1 MVAVEIAVMSVCV
14 LAGAGGSVQSVLVQ
28 SPDKQLSFRVELDD
42 DQRLIYQLSRGKNA
56 VIESS
61 MMGPVVDSVSLGR
74 GVSLGEPERWSIDT
88 SYPSRGVHSK
98 ARNQFNSAVIAV
110 THKESG
116 ANYRLEIRVFN
127 DGAGF
132 RYVVPGEG
140 KRQVSG
146 EETAF
151 RIPEGSFLW
160 YQTNTKNYEGVHQ
173 RFSLDQ
179 VKLNTLM
186 GPPVVVELPNEG
198 GYAAITEA
206 ALFNYSGMTLRL
218 VDDGSRQLAA
228 AFEDDRQWTLEGTI
242 TSPWRV
248 ILAATDLNALVNSDI
263 IANLNEAPAADL
275 ADADWIRPGRG
286 FWHWWSGQMGNW
298 DSVAY
303 DRQAGWV
310 DHASN
315 FGFEYY
321 LVDAGW
327 EENWSKPGKDK
338 WALLSELTT
347 YAAGKNVGI
356 WVWKRWKTG
365 KTEGIEMTGVDDAAM
380 RREFFRRC
388 KEAGVAGVKID
399 YMDSESKSI
408 VDFYTDVLKD
418 AAVARLM
425 IDFHGANK
433 PTGESR
439 TYPHEM
445 TREGIMGLEYNK
457 WSALPPAHYASL
469 PFTRFLA
476 GHGDF
481 TPCTFNPQMLKG
493 TTFALQ
499 LATAVCYTSPV
510 MFYADKPE
518 YYLKSPAVDV
528 IKAIPSVWDE
538 TVVLPGSKIG
548 DLAAIARRRGSTW
561 FVGIIN
567 GGAKRAYKLDLS
579 FLGKGEYAGVQ
590 LSDNP
595 QRPDDLVRK
604 EAKVRGGSSLDVAMN
619 AGGGFV
625 AMYKPVQQ

>member
-1 MVAVEIAVMSVCV
+1 MMVMEFAVVSMCI
-14 LAGAGGSVQSVLVQ
+14 LASASGSPQSVVVQ
-28 SPDKQLSFRVELDD
+28 SPDKQLSLTVGLDD
-42 DQRLIYQLSRGKNA
+42 DRRLTYQLSRGADA
-56 VIESS
+56 VVESS
-61 MMGPVVDSVSLGR
+61 MLGITVDSVSLGE
-74 GVSLGEPERWSIDT
+74 GVSLGQPERSAVDE
-88 SYPSRGVHSK
+88 SYAWRGVHSK
-98 ARNQFNSAVIAV
+98 ARNQFNGVKIPV
-110 THKESG
+110 TRTKSG
-116 ANYRLEIRVFN
+116 TKYTLEVRVFN
-127 DGAGF
+127 DGAGL

-146 EETAF
+146 EATAF
-151 RIPEGSFLW
+151 RPPEGSFIW
-160 YQTNTKNYEGVHQ
+160 YQTNTKSYEGVYERHAIGEA
-173 RFSLDQ
+173 
-179 VKLNTLM
+179 KLNTLM
-186 GPPVVVELPNEG
+186 GPPVVVELPKDG
-198 GYAAITEA
+198 GYLALTEA

-218 VDDGSRQLAA
+218 VDDGSRELVS
-228 AFEDDRQWTLEGTI
+228 AFEDDRQWELEGAI

-248 ILAATDLNALVNSDI
+248 VIVAKDLNGLVNSDI
-263 IANLNEAPAADL
+263 IPNLNDPPAPSL
-275 ADADWIRPGRG
+275 AKADWIRPGRG
-286 FWHWWSGQMGNW
+286 LWHWWSGTMGNW

-310 DHASN
+310 DNAAKL
-315 FGFEYY
+315 GFEYY

-327 EENWSKPGKDK
+327 EENWAKPGKDK
-338 WALLSELTT
+338 WALLRELTT
-347 YAAGKNVGI
+347 YAAGQNVRI

-365 KTEGIEMTGVDDAAM
+365 KTEGIEMTGLDDPAI
-380 RREFFRRC
+380 RREFFRLA

-399 YMDSESKSI
+399 YMDSEAKSMI
-408 VDFYTDVLKD
+408 DFYTDVLMD
-418 AAVARLM
+418 ATDVQLM

-445 TREGIMGLEYNK
+445 TREGVKGLEYNK

-481 TPCTFNPQMLKG
+481 TPCTFNPEMIKG

-499 LATAVCYTSPV
+499 LATAVCYTSSV

-518 YYLKSPAVDV
+518 YYLKSPGVDV
-528 IKAIPSVWDE
+528 IKAIPSVWDQ
-538 TVVLPGSKIG
+538 TVVLPGSRIG
-548 DLAAIARRRGSTW
+548 DLAAIARRSGSTW

-567 GGAKRAYKLDLS
+567 GGAQRSYKLDLS
-579 FLGKGEYAGVQ
+579 FLGEGEFAGVQ

-604 EAKVRGGSSLDVAMN
+604 EATVQSKTPLPVTMN

-625 AMYKPVQQ
+625 GMFTPVRK